1 MSCISQCSQS
11 LWVRLHTPWFS
22 QQIGGKWIS
31 ISPLQW
37 SHRHGPIPT
46 VILVQNAGYH
56 QTCHFSF
63 QVMSMSMNVNEKI
76 KTLPRHLGALYQS
89 LTPRIIDVM
98 GQTPWQT
105 TPNITRNGFKGIA
118 KPFPTIFVS
127 LSADP
132 GQARGSAPG
141 NRRFRLNSSTTN
153 SQQLLNNNFS
163 KTVQQQ
169 LLNDR

>member
-1 MSCISQCSQS
+1 MTNHPKYHQ
-11 LWVRLHTPWFS
+11 
-22 QQIGGKWIS
+22 KWI
-31 ISPLQW
+31 Q
-37 SHRHGPIPT
+37 R
-46 VILVQNAGYH
+46 QNK
-56 QTCHFSF
+56 FW
-63 QVMSMSMNVNEKI
+63 KI
-76 KTLPRHLGALYQS
+76 
-89 LTPRIIDVM
+89 V
-98 GQTPWQT
+98 
-105 TPNITRNGFKGIA
+105 A